1 MPDKAVYKMFD
12 ACTNA
17 DLRQIIGDV
26 QRKKIY
32 SKLWEE
38 VDEQERKGKRS
49 RDSQMTYLN
58 RCDLLLILYGMLV
71 EEITRIDDTPLEDL
85 PTLINEDWS
94 CPQLLER
101 IKWRLSNAI

>member
-1 MPDKAVYKMFD
+1 
-12 ACTNA
+12 
-17 DLRQIIGDV
+17 
-26 QRKKIY
+26 
-32 SKLWEE
+32 
-38 VDEQERKGKRS
+38 
-49 RDSQMTYLN
+49 
-58 RCDLLLILYGMLV
+58 MLV